1 MTIMN
6 NNNRKRSKNNDS
18 SSTAYDAF
26 ASVDELVA
34 KPVLGSDGAAL
45 WQAFGQ
51 QQQQQSGH
59 SSNHTKHR
67 KQAAP
72 KAPLKAADRAA
83 GFQNWD
89 DERKQEEQE
98 RQKAGH
104 KSLQE
109 SGYTVFKKKGNHE
122 DEKPIDWT
130 AKRKRPD
137 HVTYFISAEK
147 FEGSKFDYVF
157 TTRDR
162 GTGYYW
168 DGMDSLKQRAGIP
181 VPRSSVTVETQ
192 EQQEEEE
199 TVLPKKKKKTKR
211 AAPIIRDDPNNPLE
225 QVAAALQRKLQS
237 DWKTATDPATGKTY
251 YYNTNTGERSWNP
264 PPLGNTSTTTTTNT
278 TSLPAG
284 WQAVQDAT
292 SGKEYY
298 YHTETKKTQWERP
311 TL

>member
-1 MTIMN
+1 MSSN
-6 NNNRKRSKNNDS
+6 NDMNRKRPSA
-18 SSTAYDAF
+18 STAYDAF
-26 ASVDELVA
+26 AAVDELVA

-51 QQQQQSGH
+51 QQQQSASH
-59 SSNHTKHR
+59 HHRR

-109 SGYTVFKKKGNHE
+109 SGYTAFKKKGNTNE
-122 DEKPIDWT
+122 DDKPIDWT
-130 AKRKRPD
+130 AKRKRPE
-137 HVTYFISAEK
+137 HVTYYVAAEL

-168 DGMDSLKQRAGIP
+168 DGMDSLKQRAGIS
-181 VPRSSVTVETQ
+181 VPRSSFAIDTNAATE
-192 EQQEEEE
+192 QEENEAEE
-199 TVLPKKKKKTKR
+199 PEISQKKKKKKSKR
-211 AAPIIRDDPNNPLE
+211 TAPMIRDDPTNPLE

-237 DWKTATDPATGKTY
+237 DWKTAIDPATGKTY
-251 YYNTNTGERSWNP
+251 HYNANTGERSWDP
-264 PPLGNTSTTTTTNT
+264 PSLGNTLATSTTPT
-278 TSLPAG
+278 LPAG
-284 WQAVQDAT
+284 WQAVPDAT
-292 SGKEYY
+292 SGNEYY
-298 YHTETKKTQWERP
+298 YHTETKQTQWERP

>member
-1 MTIMN
+1 MMSNHTSSN
-6 NNNRKRSKNNDS
+6 HSSKQR
-18 SSTAYDAF
+18 TAYDAF

-51 QQQQQSGH
+51 KKKRSI
-59 SSNHTKHR
+59 
-67 KQAAP
+67 AP

-83 GFQNWD
+83 GFHNWE
-89 DERKQEEQE
+89 DERQQEEKE

-109 SGYTVFKKKGNHE
+109 SGYTVFQQKGTDDN
-122 DEKPIDWT
+122 PIDWT

-137 HVTYFISAEK
+137 HVTYYIAAEQ

-168 DGMDSLKQRAGIP
+168 DGMDSLKQKAGI
-181 VPRSSVTVETQ
+181 VVHRSSAKADEP
-192 EQQEEEE
+192 EELKQQKQQQ
-199 TVLPKKKKKTKR
+199 PAISKKKKSKR
-211 AAPIIRDDPNNPLE
+211 AAPIIRDDPNNPFE

-264 PPLGNTSTTTTTNT
+264 PLLGNPVTTTAALSTTTPTTN
-278 TSLPAG
+278 LPNG
-284 WQAVQDAT
+284 WQAVQDPA
-292 SGKEYY
+292 SGLEYY
-298 YHTETKKTQWERP
+298 YHTDTKQTQWERP
-311 TL
+311 TM